1 MISIIVPCYWSSKE
15 LLLMTQTCIE
25 SIGKYT
31 DESRTDLVIVDD
43 GSPLTEKHSVDG
55 AVRLPKNKGYAGAVN
70 AGVKHAKGDTYVILN
85 NDTEV
90 CPGWL
95 EALTEP
101 LDNGYDIMSIRTS
114 DSDGFLTDDKITDW
128 DKFGSVLAI
137 RKSVWDDLGGFDEE
151 FRGYFCDLD
160 LYRRARLKG
169 YKIGKNH
176 ASVILHHGKATY
188 QETDK
193 QDKEYTQA
201 LKQYEAKHGVALNDS
216 PRSW

>member
-1 MISIIVPCYWSSKE
+1 MISIIIPCYWSSRALIE
-15 LLLMTQTCIE
+15 MTIE
-25 SIGKYT
+25 CSKSVYKYT
-31 DESRTDLVIVDD
+31 RTGYETIVVDD
-43 GSPLTEKHSVDG
+43 GSPLPLAALDTDTIIT
-55 AVRLPKNKGYAGAVN
+55 LPENKGYAGAVN
-70 AGVKHAKGDTYVILN
+70 AGVKHAKGDIYVILN

-101 LDNGYDIMSIRTS
+101 LENGYDIMSIRTS
-114 DSDGFLTDDKITDW
+114 DADGFHTDNKITDN

-137 RKSVWDDLGGFDEE
+137 KKAVWDDLGGFDEE
-151 FRGYFCDLD
+151 FRGYFTDLD

-188 QETDK
+188 
-193 QDKEYTQA
+193 KEIDEADEEYLAA
-201 LKQYEAKHGVALNDS
+201 LKQYETKHGVKLNYS
-216 PRSW
+216 AESW